1 MILLHTS
8 LTELRIEIE
17 QEESSANH
25 LSLKATET
33 KMKMSVSLEWDIDK
47 IQNLSKNVDSWVQL
61 ILTKVALTIQ
71 NSAKQNAPVRKRENY
86 PNTPSNQKR
95 RWWTLRKSIW
105 TNFDFIQQWTV
116 IVWSDV
122 KYARVREYV
131 NNLQPHTKKYLRR
144 WYSENKEKIKD
155 IINKG
160 LSEKLK

>member
-25 LSLKATET
+25 LSSKAIEIR
-33 KMKMSVSLEWDIDK
+33 MEVWVSLEWDISK
-47 IQNLSKNVDSWVQL
+47 IENLWKNVDSWIQL
-61 ILTKVALTIQ
+61 ILNKVWLMIQ
-71 NSAKQNAPVRKRENY
+71 NRAKQNAPVRKLDNY
-86 PNTPSNQKR
+86 KPTPSNKKR

-105 TNFDFIQQWTV
+105 ADFDYIQKWIV
-116 IVWSDV
+116 VVWSDV

-144 WYSENKEKIKD
+144 WYSENKDKIKD